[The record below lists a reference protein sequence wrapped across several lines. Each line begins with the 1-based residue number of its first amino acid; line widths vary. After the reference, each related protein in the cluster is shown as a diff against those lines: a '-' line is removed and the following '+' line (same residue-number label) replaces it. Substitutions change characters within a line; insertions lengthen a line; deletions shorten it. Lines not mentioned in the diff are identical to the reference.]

1 MKSMIRH
8 AAFFATGVAALI
20 AGCVGNSTTSNGNSN
35 DNAVSDSNSSGHTSS
50 DAKRRFPLSSLDTA
64 AITINGKSLS
74 VWLAQ
79 DDAHR
84 TEGLMFV
91 EPEEIGDSQGMLFV
105 FPDERLLGFWMR
117 NTVTPLDIAFARMDG
132 TIVRVWQMPPLTLN
146 TFPSGEPAMF
156 ALEMK
161 AGAFEALGIHEGD
174 RLDIPQD
181 ILKPT
186 P

>member
-1 MKSMIRH
+1 MYLARSTFI
-8 AAFFATGVAALI
+8 ALFICGVCLE
-20 AGCVGNSTTSNGNSN
+20 GCVGNSTQSNGN
-35 DNAVSDSNSSGHTSS
+35 DNSSGSS
-50 DAKRRFPLSSLDTA
+50 AARDTGGESRRKFPLDSLETA
-64 AITINGKSLS
+64 TISVNGKAIT

-79 DDAHR
+79 DEAHR

-91 EPEEIGDSQGMLFV
+91 EPESLGDTQGMLFV

-117 NTVTPLDIAFARMDG
+117 NTITPLDIAFARMDG
-132 TIVRVWQMPPLTLN
+132 TIVRIWQMPPLTLN

-161 AGAFEALGIHEGD
+161 AGSFEKLGIREGD
-174 RLDIPQD
+174 RLDIAQE

>member
-1 MKSMIRH
+1 MKKCRSLLV
-8 AAFFATGVAALI
+8 TALSLGSLI
-20 AGCVGNSTTSNGNSN
+20 FGCVGNTSQSATNSN
-35 DNAVSDSNSSGHTSS
+35 DNSGGSTAARDASSDS
-50 DAKRRFPLSSLDTA
+50 RRKFPLDGLETA
-64 AITINGKSLS
+64 AISVNGKTIT

-79 DDAHR
+79 DEAHR

-91 EPEEIGDSQGMLFV
+91 QPEELGDTQGMLFV

-132 TIVRVWQMPPLTLN
+132 TIVRIWQMPPLTLN

-161 AGAFEALGIHEGD
+161 AGSFEKLGIREGD